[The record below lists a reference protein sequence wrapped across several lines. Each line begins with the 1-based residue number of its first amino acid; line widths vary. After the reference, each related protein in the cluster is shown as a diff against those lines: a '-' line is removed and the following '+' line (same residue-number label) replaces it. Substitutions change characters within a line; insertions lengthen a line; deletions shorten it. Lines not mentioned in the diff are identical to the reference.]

1 VPSRGLDAVERWFV
15 RRGLPHFIDDY
26 SATTDVW
33 TRALPLLVMAYV
45 GLALIGLD
53 VDWSWAQNLA
63 ALAGIVA
70 ILLATWMLANV
81 ARGRPARERPTA
93 IGPAELAVFVIAP
106 ALPSLLFGGQWGDAL
121 KAVGGALLVLAVIY
135 VVTSY
140 GIIPMTVWAV
150 GKIGAQL
157 GSLVTLLA
165 RALPLLTIF
174 VTFLFLTAEVW
185 QTAGVLN
192 GWAYW
197 VCLAGFLFVGTLF
210 LLMRMPGDVAD
221 LSTFTSWNEVEGL
234 AAPTPAAALPVPDGT
249 PAGPPLSRRQ
259 WANVVLVLLLSQGV
273 QILLVSAIVGGF
285 CVAFGFLAV
294 PASTVATWT
303 GAGPPHVLFTANLGG
318 RELVLTEPL
327 LRVAGFLAVFAGL
340 NFAIYLVTDATF
352 RKEFR
357 DEVVGEVRQAFA
369 VRVLYLANR
378 RPSDSRV
385 APVS

>member
-1 VPSRGLDAVERWFV
+1 
-15 RRGLPHFIDDY
+15 
-26 SATTDVW
+26 
-33 TRALPLLVMAYV
+33 
-45 GLALIGLD
+45 
-53 VDWSWAQNLA
+53 
-63 ALAGIVA
+63 
-70 ILLATWMLANV
+70 
-81 ARGRPARERPTA
+81 
-93 IGPAELAVFVIAP
+93 
-106 ALPSLLFGGQWGDAL
+106 
-121 KAVGGALLVLAVIY
+121 
-135 VVTSY
+135 
-140 GIIPMTVWAV
+140 MTVWAV

-294 PASTVATWT
+294 PVSTVATWT